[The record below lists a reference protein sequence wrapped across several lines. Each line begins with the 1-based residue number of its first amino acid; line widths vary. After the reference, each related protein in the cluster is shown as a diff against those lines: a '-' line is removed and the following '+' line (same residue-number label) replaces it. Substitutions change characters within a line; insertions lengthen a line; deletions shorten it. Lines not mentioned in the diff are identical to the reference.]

1 MEICSYKFYKSLSV
15 KGNKDYMSKSIGI
28 DLGTTN
34 SVAAIKRVH
43 TEVLKNAEGDVITP
57 SCVTVRKTADLEKP
71 EFIAGR
77 HALEWMKQDP
87 ENTVVAVKRLMGR
100 NYQDKE
106 IQSIKADRRLRYQLS
121 QHSKGTENSL
131 SLILAGKEYTPEEI
145 SAKIL
150 EKIRS
155 DSEKILGDTV
165 EYAVITVPAYFNDK
179 QKHATRTAAA
189 LAGLK
194 VRRLLS
200 EPTAAAISFGVDAV
214 HGNETRTVLV
224 FDFGGGTFDL
234 SVLTISGGQFLEQG
248 KGGDMW
254 LGGEDIDRIIA
265 DYALA
270 QTAKEQGIENIA
282 ELIEAQETAR
292 KNRFIGELRE
302 KAEQAKIRLSTEP
315 EAYIEILGILKDEDG
330 DSMDVDVELSRSR
343 FEEILEPITEKIVRL
358 TQKTL
363 KDIHFT
369 PDLIDKVLL
378 VGGSSHIPS
387 IAAAMKQT
395 FGAEK
400 VLLHDRPMLA
410 VAEGAAILSHRLSD
424 AYECPRCGA
433 EVSQS
438 DKTCKTCR
446 FDLESHIIAQ
456 GILDIVHSAAHDYYI
471 CLENNERLLLV
482 EKNTPLPCEKTEIFK
497 LVHPEQK
504 LLHVK
509 FYNVVNEMEESIGD
523 LWLGIESDENI
534 KEKSGESLH
543 VKITLR
549 IDENNLIAVSAALKE
564 LPDINVS
571 KTLSRGKA
579 DERLFLNVE
588 EIINEAN
595 RSKYSEYVMIDLLQR
610 SLAAIRDIN
619 QVVSGETGAV
629 NEEIC
634 VRAAMKVE
642 KAKKMA
648 VEGLS
653 GRTTIYY
660 AQAAIEDFGPA
671 ISPKTRAA
679 IERSIKQL
687 EEMDEQ
693 GTYEQNIK
701 AIDELNDTLN
711 ERLGVVNLLME
722 IQKAGDFCMETDP
735 SKAPKFYRSIE
746 DILRAYKKNE
756 AERAAALIKEIMPEA
771 YTVVKAYEGK
781 TGRIYK
787 GIKKI

>member
-1 MEICSYKFYKSLSV
+1 
-15 KGNKDYMSKSIGI
+15 MSKSIGI

-57 SCVTVRKTADLEKP
+57 SCVTVKKTADPEKP
-71 EFIAGR
+71 EFVAGR

-106 IQSIKADRRLRYQLS
+106 IQTIRSDRRQRYQLAR
-121 QHSKGTENSL
+121 HSKGTENSL
-131 SLILAGKEYTPEEI
+131 ALILAGKEYTPEEI
-145 SAKIL
+145 SARIL
-150 EKIRS
+150 EKIRA
-155 DSEKILGDTV
+155 DSESILQDTV

-200 EPTAAAISFGVDAV
+200 EPTAAAISFGVDEV
-214 HGNETRTVLV
+214 RGNETQTVLV

-234 SVLTISGGQFLEQG
+234 SVLTISGGQFIEQG

-254 LGGEDIDRIIA
+254 LGGEDIDRLIA
-265 DYALA
+265 DYVLA
-270 QTAKEQGIENIA
+270 ETEKARGIKNIA
-282 ELIEAQETAR
+282 ELTERQETAR

-330 DSMDVDVELSRSR
+330 DSIDVDVELTRER
-343 FEEILEPITEKIVRL
+343 FEELLAPVTEKIVRL
-358 TQKTL
+358 TQKML

-369 PDLIDKVLL
+369 PDMIDKVLL
-378 VGGSSHIPS
+378 AGGSSRIPS
-387 IAAAMKQT
+387 IAEAMKQV
-395 FGAEK
+395 FGPEK

-424 AYECPRCGA
+424 TYECPRCGA
-433 EVSQS
+433 SVSQS
-438 DKTCKTCR
+438 DTICNTCG
-446 FDLESHIIAQ
+446 FDLESHIIAH

-482 EKNTPLPCEKTEIFK
+482 EKNTPLPCEKTSVFKLIHPDQK
-497 LVHPEQK
+497 LVHA
-504 LLHVK
+504 K
-509 FYNVVNEMEESIGD
+509 FYNVVNEAEESIGD
-523 LWLGIESDENI
+523 LWLGIESNENI
-534 KEKSGESLH
+534 KENRDEPLH
-543 VKITLR
+543 VKISLK
-549 IDENNLIAVSAALKE
+549 IDENNLISVSAALKE
-564 LPDINVS
+564 RPDITVS
-571 KTLSRGKA
+571 RTLSRGKA
-579 DERLFLNVE
+579 DERLFSDVE
-588 EIINEAN
+588 EMINEAN
-595 RSKYSEYVMIDLLQR
+595 RSKYSKYVMIDLLR
-610 SLAAIRDIN
+610 RAVSALRDIN
-619 QVVSGETGAV
+619 QAVSGETGRV
-629 NEEIC
+629 NEEIFM
-634 VRAAMKVE
+634 RAAMKVE

-648 VEGLS
+648 AEGLS
-653 GRTTIYY
+653 GKTTLYY
-660 AQAAIEDFGPA
+660 AQAALEDFGPA

-679 IERSIKQL
+679 IERGIKQL

-722 IQKAGDFCMETDP
+722 IQKAGDFCMESDP

-756 AERAAALIKEIMPEA
+756 TEKAAELIKEIMPEA
-771 YTVVKAYEGK
+771 YTAVKEYEAG
-781 TGRIYK
+781 TGMIYK